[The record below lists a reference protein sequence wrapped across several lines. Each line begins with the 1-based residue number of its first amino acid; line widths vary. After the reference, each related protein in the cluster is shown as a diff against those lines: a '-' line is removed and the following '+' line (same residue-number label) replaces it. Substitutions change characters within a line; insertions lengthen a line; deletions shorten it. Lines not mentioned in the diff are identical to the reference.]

1 MVGRVDGTIVRL
13 IDMPIVGAGDVRVA
27 CPETVPD
34 FQTRL
39 SADFE
44 DGRRFDERAS
54 AYESA

>member
-13 IDMPIVGAGDVRVA
+13 IDMPIVSARGLPVA
-27 CPETVPD
+27 RGETVPD

-44 DGRRFDERAS
+44 DGRRFDERGTACEF
-54 AYESA
+54 A